1 MVIIMNRKKKLKLK
15 KLKFHPVTIY
25 ILLTFLTIIL
35 SGVLSSL
42 NFQTTYSTIS
52 STDLSIIQ
60 NTVEV
65 ENLLNFDGVKY
76 IISNA
81 ARNFISFAPLS
92 MFLMMA
98 IGISVLISSGF
109 LDFITKKF
117 FSKIDNKKIT
127 FFIIFIATIS
137 TIINDIGYLILIP
150 IAASIYEA
158 KGRNPIAGIIAAFC
172 GVAFGAGTTIFVGS
186 SEVSLIPYTTS
197 AARLVDS
204 TFHVS
209 LLSNLYIMIVSTIIL
224 SIVGTIIVEKII
236 VPKFGKVKE
245 KKELVND
252 DAIEVIGDL
261 ESEQDKLNREYKEKR
276 GFKFS
281 VIAAFI
287 MIVIFIYS
295 VIPVYLY
302 QVCF

>member
-117 FSKIDNKKIT
+117 FSFYIT
-127 FFIIFIATIS
+127 LHNFFILF
-137 TIINDIGYLILIP
+137 
-150 IAASIYEA
+150 
-158 KGRNPIAGIIAAFC
+158 
-172 GVAFGAGTTIFVGS
+172 TIF
-186 SEVSLIPYTTS
+186 Y
-197 AARLVDS
+197 
-204 TFHVS
+204 
-209 LLSNLYIMIVSTIIL
+209 YI
-224 SIVGTIIVEKII
+224 
-236 VPKFGKVKE
+236 
-245 KKELVND
+245 
-252 DAIEVIGDL
+252 
-261 ESEQDKLNREYKEKR
+261 
-276 GFKFS
+276 
-281 VIAAFI
+281 
-287 MIVIFIYS
+287 
-295 VIPVYLY
+295 
-302 QVCF
+302 